1 MLDVFREGAKS
12 WLSKVFIWG
21 VAFTFVGAAFMVWG
35 QQGAQRL
42 VAVAMVG
49 DDEISRADWYQRTK
63 AIESN
68 LRTQLGGQLD
78 PELLKSLN
86 PSSMALDA
94 LIEEALMRREAMI
107 AGVDVSDEEAR
118 ETVMGMREF
127 MTDGMFDRRKY
138 QDILNL
144 NGYKPADFEANIRQD
159 ILTAKFRSLI
169 QRAVRVSDAE
179 ALDVYIRD
187 NQEVVV
193 AYAEASDESLRKE
206 ISASDDELKEWYSK
220 RQLEFETPD
229 RRMFRI
235 MTAYPGSFELTAS
248 VSEEEMRDYYDKH
261 KAEFE
266 TSEAVEAS
274 HILAKVEMG
283 APEEAD
289 KAAREKIEKA
299 LARVVAGEDFA
310 EVARQMS
317 EDAANASKGG
327 ELGKFT
333 KGQMVQAFDD
343 VVFTMRTGEIS
354 KPFKTPFG
362 WHVVKVT
369 RNIEPGIAEFSQV
382 RELVKIKA
390 KKAKAAEE
398 AEVAI
403 YKAAEGATVENFA
416 QKAAD
421 DKNLRME
428 PLILSR
434 TNSIPDIP
442 DSKEIM
448 SALFSMERGTV
459 SKIISFDE
467 GYALLALDD
476 LVPAASPP
484 FEQIREQVK
493 ARYISEKARQLG
505 REKTEKIVA
514 MVREEKKTFAEA
526 VRAMGL
532 EVKTTRPFSATS
544 LRGDKSEQESGQSSE
559 AFAMEKGDVKSIP
572 GMKGYV
578 AILLVDRQP
587 IDYSL
592 AAGKIEASRQ
602 SLLAAKRDKIL
613 AQVVSQLRK
622 KAEEAGKIEIFEKMD
637 NGA

>member
-49 DDEISRADWYQRTK
+49 DEEITRADWYQRTK
-63 AIESN
+63 AIENN
-68 LRTQLGGQLD
+68 LRAQLGGQLD

-86 PSSMALDA
+86 SRSMALDA
-94 LIEEALMRREAMI
+94 LIEEALMRREAVI

-179 ALDVYIRD
+179 ALDGYLGD

-193 AYAEASDESLRKE
+193 AYAEASEESLRKE
-206 ISASDDELKEWYSK
+206 ISPSDDELKDWYSK

-229 RRMFRI
+229 RRKFRI
-235 MTAYPGSFELTAS
+235 MTAYPGSFELTVS
-248 VSEEEMRDYYDKH
+248 VSEEEMKDYYDKH
-261 KAEFE
+261 TEEFD

-274 HILAKVEMG
+274 HILAKVQMD
-283 APEEAD
+283 APAEAD
-289 KAAREKIEKA
+289 KAARAKVEKA
-299 LARVVAGEDFA
+299 LARVEAGEDFA

-327 ELGKFT
+327 ALGKFT
-333 KGQMVQAFDD
+333 RGQMVQAFED
-343 VVFTMRTGEIS
+343 VVFTMSTDEIS

-369 RNIEPGIAEFSQV
+369 RKIESGVAEFSQV
-382 RELVKIKA
+382 KELVRVKA
-390 KKAKAAEE
+390 KKAKAADE
-398 AEVAI
+398 AETAI
-403 YKAAEGATVENFA
+403 YGAAEKATVDNFKQIA
-416 QKAAD
+416 ED
-421 DKNLRME
+421 DKKLRLE
-428 PLILSR
+428 QLTLSR
-434 TNSIPDIP
+434 NNLIPDIP

-448 SALFSMERGTV
+448 ETLFSMEKGT
-459 SKIISFDE
+459 ISDVIVFDE
-467 GYALLALDD
+467 GYALLALDG

-484 FEQIREQVK
+484 FKEVRRKVR
-493 ARYISEKARQLG
+493 ARYISEKARKLG
-505 REKTEKIVA
+505 REKTEKVEA
-514 MVREEKKTFAEA
+514 MVRDEKKTFAEA
-526 VRAMGL
+526 VRAVGL
-532 EVKTTRPFSATS
+532 EVKTTKPFSATS
-544 LRGDKSEQESGQSSE
+544 LRANKGEQESGQTSQ
-559 AFAMEKGDVKSIP
+559 AFAMEKGEVKSVP
-572 GMKGYV
+572 GMKGYMAV
-578 AILLVDRQP
+578 LLVNRQP

-592 AAGKIEASRQ
+592 AAEKIEASRQ
-602 SLLAAKRDKIL
+602 GLLAAKRDKAL

-622 KAEEAGKIEIFEKMD
+622 KAEEAGEIEIFEKID
-637 NGA
+637 NGV